1 MVFDFAAQ
9 PPEVISAKLYSGPGT
24 GSLQSA
30 ASAWDGLAGEL
41 QSTAANYQSVISGLV
56 SGDWTGPSSEAAAA
70 AAAPYVSWLSTT
82 AAQAEQTAT
91 QARAAASSYE
101 TALAAAV
108 PPAEIAANRTQLLS
122 LLQTNI
128 LGQNN
133 ASIAA
138 LEAEYAQFWA
148 QDVAAITGYAGSSQ
162 AATTGLGSFTE
173 APQTTNGNG
182 QATQAAAAAS
192 TTGQAATTAATGP
205 AETIIEQIEAD
216 ASNFLTQVSA
226 VNADYTKFF
235 TSFLGQFPGGST
247 LATTWTNMY
256 SFISGA
262 GSQATWTNVINST
275 QSLGIS
281 QWKNFSIYQPWSHGI
296 GLGSLNGGLS
306 SPGHAAAGLGARA
319 AAATV
324 GSAQTIGKLSVP
336 PSWASATPAVRL
348 AATAAPLPDGT
359 FAATA
364 APATEIPMN
373 LLNQSTLGSLAG
385 GALGSPAS
393 RVVSSTGVRAKVVPS
408 GERSKGPVKLDKVIA
423 QLQEAP
429 DSVQHWSVDEAG
441 LDELV
446 ARLSTKPGIHAV
458 HLTDEKAAAAAAKLA
473 TETG

>member
-9 PPEVISAKLYSGPGT
+9 PPELISAKIYSGPGT
-24 GSLQSA
+24 QSLQA
-30 ASAWDGLAGEL
+30 AAAAWDGLASEL

-56 SGDWTGPSSEAAAA
+56 SGDWTGPSSETAAA

-82 AAQAEQTAT
+82 AGQAEQTAG
-91 QARAAASSYE
+91 QARAAASAYE

-108 PPAEIAANRTQLLS
+108 PPAEIVANRTQLLS
-122 LLQTNI
+122 LLQANI

-138 LEAEYAQFWA
+138 LEAEYGQFWA
-148 QDVAAITGYAGSSQ
+148 QDVAAITGYEGSSQ

-173 APQTTNGNG
+173 APQTTNGSAA
-182 QATQAAAAAS
+182 ATQS
-192 TTGQAATTAATGP
+192 AATTAASAATAPTGL
-205 AETIIEQIEAD
+205 EGIIEQIETD
-216 ASNFLTQVSA
+216 AGNFLTQVSA

-262 GSQATWTNVINST
+262 GSQATWTNVVNSS
-275 QSLGIS
+275 QSLGIG
-281 QWKNFSIYQPWSHGI
+281 QWKNFFVYQPWSHGVP
-296 GLGSLNGGLS
+296 LGSLNGGLS
-306 SPGHAAAGLGARA
+306 SPGGHLGAGLGGRA
-319 AAATV
+319 AAAAV

-348 AATAAPLPDGT
+348 AATAMPLPDGA

-364 APATEIPMN
+364 APATEIPMS
-373 LLNQSTLGSLAG
+373 LLNQSTMGSLAG

-408 GERSKGPVKLDKVIA
+408 GERSKGPVKLDQVIA
-423 QLQEAP
+423 KLQEAP
-429 DSVQHWSVDEAG
+429 DDVQHWSVDEAG
-441 LDELV
+441 LDDLV

-458 HLTDEKAAAAAAKLA
+458 HVVDETAAAAGAKPA

>member
-9 PPEVISAKLYSGPGT
+9 PPEVISAKIYSGPGT
-24 GSLQSA
+24 GSLQTA
-30 ASAWDGLAGEL
+30 ATAWQGLAGDL

-56 SGDWTGPSSEAAAA
+56 SGEWTGPSSEAAAA

-82 AAQAEQTAT
+82 AAQAEQTAG
-91 QARAAASSYE
+91 QAQAAASAYE
-101 TALAAAV
+101 TALTAAV
-108 PPAEIAANRTQLLS
+108 PPTEIAANRTQLLS

-148 QDVAAITGYAGSSQ
+148 QDVAALTGYAGSSQ

-173 APQTTNGNG
+173 APQTTNDSG
-182 QATQAAAAAS
+182 Q
-192 TTGQAATTAATGP
+192 TTQAATTAQVAATTSTSSL
-205 AETIIEQIEAD
+205 ETILEQIEAD
-216 ASNFLTQVSA
+216 ATNFLSQVTA
-226 VNADYTKFF
+226 VNTDYTKFF
-235 TSFLGQFPGGST
+235 TTALGSIPGGST

-275 QSLGIS
+275 QSLGIG
-281 QWKNFSIYQPWSHGI
+281 QWKNFFVYQPWSHGI

-306 SPGHAAAGLGARA
+306 SPGHLTPGLGARA
-319 AAATV
+319 ASAAL

-348 AATAAPLPDGT
+348 AATSLPEGA

-364 APATEIPMN
+364 APTMELPLSA
-373 LLNQSTLGSLAG
+373 LNQASLGSLTG

-393 RVVSSTGVRAKVVPS
+393 RVVSSTGVRAKVTAPA
-408 GERSKGPVKLDKVIA
+408 RTKGPIPLDKVIA
-423 QLQEAP
+423 QLQEQP
-429 DSVQHWSVDEAG
+429 DQVQHWNVDEAG
-441 LDELV
+441 LDDLV
-446 ARLSTKPGIHAV
+446 AKLSTKPGIHAV
-458 HLTDEKAAAAAAKLA
+458 HLTDGKATAAVAKAA